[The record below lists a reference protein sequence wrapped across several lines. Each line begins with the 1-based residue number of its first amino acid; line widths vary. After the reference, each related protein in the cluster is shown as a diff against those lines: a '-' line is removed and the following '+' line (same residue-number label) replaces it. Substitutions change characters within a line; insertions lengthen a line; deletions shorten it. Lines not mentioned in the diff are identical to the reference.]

1 MILIADSGSTKTDWC
16 VTCDGKM
23 TQRLSGQG
31 INPFMQT
38 ADTINDI
45 ISNELISHLE
55 NVNDITE
62 VYFYGA
68 GCREEKRHILAEILR
83 DKLKNVKTIDIET
96 DLTAAA
102 RALFGQTEG
111 IACILGTGSN
121 SGYYDGYEIRHNI
134 SPLGY
139 ILGDEGSGA
148 VLGKLFVNALY
159 KGRLSD
165 NIVNTFETETG
176 LTLTDIIEN
185 VYRRPL
191 ANRFLA
197 SLSPFIARHI
207 DDQDIENIVIG
218 NFTDFFRRNINKYQR
233 KDIAIGAI
241 GSIAYHYGEQ
251 LKKSARTEGYSISK
265 IIKSPME
272 GLINYHASQNDMR

>member
-1 MILIADSGSTKTDWC
+1 MILIADSGSTKTDWT
-16 VTCDGKM
+16 VTDNGK
-23 TQRLSGQG
+23 TIQRLSGQG

-38 ADTINDI
+38 ADNIRDI
-45 ISNELISHLE
+45 ISEELMNRL
-55 NVNDITE
+55 NNADTITE

-68 GCREEKRHILAEILR
+68 GCRKEKQHILTNIFQEL
-83 DKLKNVKTIDIET
+83 LKNVNNIDVET

-102 RALFGQTEG
+102 RALFGQSEG

-121 SGYYDGYEIRHNI
+121 SGYYNGKEITQNI

-148 VLGKLFVNALY
+148 VLGKIFINALY

-165 NIVNTFETETG
+165 KMVKTFETETG
-176 LTLTDIIEN
+176 LNMADIIDN

-197 SLSPFIARHI
+197 SLSPFISKHI
-207 DDQDIENIVIG
+207 DDRDIENIVIE
-218 NFTDFFRRNINKYQR
+218 NFKNFFRLNIKKYQR
-233 KDIAIGAI
+233 QDLPIGAI
-241 GSIAYHYGEQ
+241 GSIAHHYSVQ
-251 LKKSARTEGYSISK
+251 LKKAALTEGLEITK
-265 IIKSPME
+265 IIKTPME
-272 GLINYHASQNDMR
+272 NLIRFHTNQKNI